1 MSLIQEY
8 ISVMDWLQFRAIQ
21 FLFLAVLVGNFVDQ
35 TEGRTLKFSNDH
47 HSILQWYAEDEM
59 NKSAGNKVRITYHS
73 IKGHTL
79 EFHNPL
85 NFKY

>member
-21 FLFLAVLVGNFVDQ
+21 FFVLAVLVGNFVDQ
-35 TEGRTLKFSNDH
+35 TEGRTLKFSNGR
-47 HSILQWYAEDEM
+47 HSILQYYAEDEM
-59 NKSAGNKVRITYHS
+59 NKSAGNKVMITYHS

-79 EFHNPL
+79 EVHNAPTS
-85 NFKY
+85 Y

>member
-1 MSLIQEY
+1 
-8 ISVMDWLQFRAIQ
+8 MDWLQFRAIQ

-35 TEGRTLKFSNDH
+35 TEGRTLKFSNDR
-47 HSILQWYAEDEM
+47 HSILHAKDEM
-59 NKSAGNKVRITYHS
+59 NKSAGNKVMITYHS

-85 NFKY
+85 GFKY